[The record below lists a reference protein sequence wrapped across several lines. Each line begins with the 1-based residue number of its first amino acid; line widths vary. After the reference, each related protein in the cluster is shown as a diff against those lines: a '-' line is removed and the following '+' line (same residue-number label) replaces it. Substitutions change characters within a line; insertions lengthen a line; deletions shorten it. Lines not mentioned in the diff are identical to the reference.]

1 MNPLLVD
8 SDTPA
13 PLSQADSGWFLVGCA
28 APGQPAQH
36 FQISKETFTIGRRQ
50 GADLKLGSMRVSGR
64 HAEIVSIS
72 GNLFLRDLNSTNGT
86 FVNRKRIT
94 QPTPISPGDHIELA
108 DMEFRVE
115 HKDPVVEATSSDSH
129 SCMRQTIQEID
140 SFESEWVL
148 TQFDELMRQR
158 AVTPAFQPIVT
169 FGTRETIG
177 YEALARSSM
186 SGLETPGTMFH
197 TASLVNREA
206 ELSMLCRQRAVECG
220 RLLGPENRIF
230 VNTHPLECLRVD
242 VLPSLKIL
250 RRNFPDVQL
259 VVEVHERAID
269 DLTTFREFTAQLRD
283 LEIELAYDDF
293 GAGRARLLELVEVPP
308 QFLKFDAG
316 LIRGIH
322 NASEHQR
329 KLLKMLVEIA
339 RDSQTMTLAEG
350 IETREEA
357 DVCHELGFD
366 YAQGYYF
373 GKPARLKR
381 YPSGLG
387 ISDTTIR
394 AMMEDGT

>member
-1 MNPLLVD
+1 
-8 SDTPA
+8 
-13 PLSQADSGWFLVGCA
+13 
-28 APGQPAQH
+28 
-36 FQISKETFTIGRRQ
+36 RQ
-50 GADLKLGSMRVSGR
+50 GVARKLGSMRVSGR

-72 GNLFLRDLNSTNGT
+72 GNLFRRDLNRTNGT

-94 QPTPISPGDHIELA
+94 QPTPIATGDHIELA

-115 HKDPVVEATSSDSH
+115 HRDPVTESTSADSNG
-129 SCMRQTIQEID
+129 CMRQTIQEID

-148 TQFDELMRQR
+148 TQFDELIRQR
-158 AVTPAFQPIVT
+158 AITPAFQPIVA
-169 FGTRETIG
+169 FDTRETIG

-186 SGLETPGTMFH
+186 TGLETPGTMFH

-220 RLLGPENRIF
+220 RLLGQENRIF
-230 VNTHPLECLRVD
+230 VNTHPLECLCVD
-242 VLPSLKIL
+242 VMPSLKIL
-250 RRNFPDVQL
+250 RKNFPDVQM

-269 DLTTFREFTAQLRD
+269 DLHAFREFTAELGD
-283 LEIELAYDDF
+283 LGIELAYDDF

-316 LIRGIH
+316 LIRRIH
-322 NASEHQR
+322 EASEHQR

-339 RDSQTMTLAEG
+339 RDSHTRTLAEG

-357 DVCHELGFD
+357 DVCREIGFD
-366 YAQGYYF
+366 YAQGYYL
-373 GKPARLKR
+373 GRPSRLKR

-387 ISDTTIR
+387 MSDTTTVPPR
-394 AMMEDGT
+394 EFDET